1 MLTALHL
8 LSHPQT
14 QYSSFRFR
22 GLLLHFGCYDMSF
35 TPSAYNFIR
44 TPILVLDRDLM
55 EHYRA
60 VFLPGYDHEALIK
73 PEVSPL
79 YADLEAHRGKLPAAL
94 FTVGTEDCLL
104 DDTLFMSSKWM
115 MTGGEAVVKVVPG
128 ACHGYIMFP
137 RDMKGSGADVGM
149 EAVESFIEEKM
160 S

>member
-8 LSHPQT
+8 LSSPSPP
-14 QYSSFRFR
+14 YSTFKFL

-44 TPILVLDRDLM
+44 NPVLVLDLDLM
-55 EHYRA
+55 QHYRS
-60 VFLPGYDHEALIK
+60 VFLPNSDHEALIK
-73 PEVSPL
+73 PSVSPL
-79 YADLEAHRGKLPAAL
+79 YADLEVHRGKLPAAL

-115 MTGGEAVVKVVPG
+115 MSGGEAVVKVVPG

-149 EAVESFIEEKM
+149 ESVEKFIAEKM
-160 S
+160 R